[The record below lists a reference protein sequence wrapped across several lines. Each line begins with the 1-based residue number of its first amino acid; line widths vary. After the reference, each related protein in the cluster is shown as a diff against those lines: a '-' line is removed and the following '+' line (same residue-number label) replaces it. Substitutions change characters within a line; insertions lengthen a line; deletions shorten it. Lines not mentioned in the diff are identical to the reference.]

1 MLESPVTLVT
11 YEIEAIWL
19 DAPYNG
25 STIVNVLTKT
35 AGAKLLASLCVALLL
50 VATVAQVAHFCGF
63 QSFDL
68 PDGRSQLR
76 VDSSNTRLCLACL
89 MAQSVAAIVL
99 SIAFS
104 SIFRRRLHVSLP
116 QMRPRTLLSPFQ
128 LYVRPPP
135 IF

>member
-1 MLESPVTLVT
+1 MLHITR
-11 YEIEAIWL
+11 
-19 DAPYNG
+19 
-25 STIVNVLTKT
+25 STIVNMLTKM

-63 QSFDL
+63 QSFDVR
-68 PDGRSQLR
+68 DGTQLR
-76 VDSSNTRLCLACL
+76 VDSPSTTLCLTCL

-104 SIFRRRLHVSLP
+104 SFFRRCLRISPP
-116 QMRPRTLLSPFQ
+116 QMYPRSFREFFQ

-135 IF
+135 AL

>member
-50 VATVAQVAHFCGF
+50 VATVVQVAHFCGF

-68 PDGRSQLR
+68 PDDRSQLR
-76 VDSSNTRLCLACL
+76 VDSSNTTLCLTCL
-89 MAQSVAAIVL
+89 MAQWAAAIVL

-116 QMRPRTLLSPFQ
+116 QMRPRALLSPFQ